1 MAKAYTPGLKVSSK
15 TTMRVRRVLPV
26 AGEVLVA
33 VGAHVRAQQP
43 IARALLDGDITPIHV
58 ANGLG
63 LNAVE
68 VAAALLVREG
78 DRIEKGQIIA
88 RSKGIFG
95 FGKKEF
101 ASPES
106 GTVES
111 VSATTGQLM
120 VRGAALPVEVLAF
133 VDGQV
138 IAIHDR
144 EGVTLECEAALVQ
157 GIFGIGGEAFGK
169 IHFAGVGAT
178 DTLEAKSI
186 SPECKG
192 AVLVG
197 GGRVT
202 AEAVARAREVGV
214 AAIIT
219 GGIDDAD
226 LKHILGYDL
235 GVAITG
241 SEKIGLTLVITEGFG
256 DIAMA
261 QRTFDLL
268 RSLEGRAASVNGATQ
283 IRAGVM
289 RPEIIV
295 ARQSCEALF
304 SARSAPP
311 SEAGLLQVGTPVRL
325 IRDPNFGR
333 IGAVEELPTE
343 VAKLD
348 SGSKAR
354 VVRVKIEGGASVL
367 VPRAN
372 VELIEA

>member
-1 MAKAYTPGLKVSSK
+1 
-15 TTMRVRRVLPV
+15 MRVRRVLPV
-26 AGEVLVA
+26 AGEVLA
-33 VGAHVRAQQP
+33 SVGERVTAKQP

-68 VAAALLVREG
+68 VPSALLVQVG
-78 DRIEKGQIIA
+78 DRIEKGQVIA

-101 ASPES
+101 AAPES
-106 GTVES
+106 GTIES
-111 VSATTGQLM
+111 ISGTTGQLM

-133 VDGQV
+133 VDGEV
-138 IAIHDR
+138 VAVHDG
-144 EGVTLECEAALVQ
+144 EGVTIQCDVALVQ
-157 GIFGIGGEAFGK
+157 GIFGIGGEAFGD
-169 IHFAGVGAT
+169 IRFAGTRAS
-178 DTLEAKSI
+178 DTLEAASI
-186 SPECKG
+186 HAAFKG

-214 AAIIT
+214 SAIIT

-226 LKHILGYDL
+226 LKDILGYDL

-241 SEKIGLTLVITEGFG
+241 SERIGLTLVITEGFG

-261 QRTFDLL
+261 QRTYELL

-295 ARQSCEALF
+295 ARSTDEVHVQF
-304 SARSAPP
+304 ARAAST
-311 SEAGLLQVGTPVRL
+311 EAGALEVGTSVRL

-333 IGAVEELPTE
+333 IGAVEALPTE
-343 VAKLD
+343 AAILG

-354 VVRVKIEGGASVL
+354 VVRVKIEGGASVV

>member
-1 MAKAYTPGLKVSSK
+1 MAKAYTPGLKVSSN
-15 TTMRVRRVLPV
+15 TTLRVRRILPV

-33 VGAHVRAQQP
+33 LGDRVHAQQP
-43 IARALLDGDITPIHV
+43 IARAMLDGDITPVHV

-68 VAAALLVREG
+68 VAGALVVAKG
-78 DRIEKGQIIA
+78 DRVEKGQIIA

-106 GTVES
+106 GTIES
-111 VSATTGQLM
+111 ISSTTGQLM
-120 VRGAALPVEVLAF
+120 VRGAAMPVEVLAF
-133 VDGQV
+133 VDGVV
-138 IAIHDR
+138 IAVHER
-144 EGVTLECEAALVQ
+144 EGVTVQCDAALVQ
-157 GIFGIGGEAFGK
+157 GIFGIGGEAFGN
-169 IHFAGVGAT
+169 IRFAGTHAAEVLDA
-178 DTLEAKSI
+178 EAI
-186 SPECKG
+186 NAECKG
-192 AVLVG
+192 AILVG

-202 AEAVARAREVGV
+202 AAAVARAREVGV
-214 AAIIT
+214 SAIIA

-226 LKHILGYDL
+226 LKSILGYDL

-241 SEKIGLTLVITEGFG
+241 SEKIGLTIVITEGFG

-261 QRTFDLL
+261 TRTFELL
-268 RSLEGRAASVNGATQ
+268 RSLEGRTASVNGATQ

-289 RPEIIV
+289 RPEIVV
-295 ARQSCEALF
+295 AR
-304 SARSAPP
+304 
-311 SEAGLLQVGTPVRL
+311 GVGELASVSTNEVTREVGSLEIGTSVRL

-333 IGAVEELPTE
+333 IGSVEALPTE
-343 VAKLD
+343 PAILG

-354 VVRVKIEGGASVL
+354 VVRVRLDGGVSVV

-372 VELIEA
+372 VELIET